1 MRILFPLAVIVLL
14 AGCVPPGAPPATE
27 EVPPP
32 ASRPVP
38 VPVPVRPA
46 PAAPVGDWRD
56 LPRTPGDWQY
66 RGLGGGSAATY
77 GARGAAPLATLT
89 CDRAAGQVTMLF
101 ASARLVAGPV
111 TVRTTSTQRSLNVQ
125 PMAGGVDVALP
136 ANDRLLDAI
145 GFSRGRFVVEGAPV
159 GRLVLPAW
167 AEVLRVTE
175 DCRR

>member
-1 MRILFPLAVIVLL
+1 MRILFPLATVVLL

-27 EVPPP
+27 EVP
-32 ASRPVP
+32 APVQR
-38 VPVPVRPA
+38 PVPVRPA
-46 PAAPVGDWRD
+46 PAAPVADWRD

-66 RGLGGGSAATY
+66 RGLGGGSTATY
-77 GARGAAPLATLT
+77 GARGAAPVATLT
-89 CDRAAGQVTMLF
+89 CDRAAGQVTMTF
-101 ASARLVAGPV
+101 ATPRPTVGSV
-111 TVRTTSTQRSLNVQ
+111 TIRTTSTQRTLTVQ
-125 PMAGGVDVALP
+125 PMAGGVGVSLA
-136 ANDRLLDAI
+136 ASDRLLDAI

>member
-1 MRILFPLAVIVLL
+1 MRILFPLAALVLM
-14 AGCVPPGAPPATE
+14 AGCVPPGAPPAAE

-32 ASRPVP
+32 TLR
-38 VPVPVRPA
+38 PVPVRPT
-46 PAAPVGDWRD
+46 PAAPIADWRD

-77 GARGAAPLATLT
+77 GVRGAAALATLT
-89 CDRAAGQVTMLF
+89 CDRAAGQVTLSF
-101 ASARLVAGPV
+101 ASVRPAAGTV
-111 TVRTTSTQRSLNVQ
+111 TVRTTSTQRTLNVQ
-125 PMAGGVDVALP
+125 PMAGGVGVALP
-136 ANDRLLDAI
+136 ASDRLLDAI
-145 GFSRGRFVVEGAPV
+145 GFSRGRFVVEGVPV

>member
-1 MRILFPLAVIVLL
+1 MRILFPLAAIVLL

-27 EVPPP
+27 EVP
-32 ASRPVP
+32 APVQR
-38 VPVPVRPA
+38 PVPVRPA
-46 PAAPVGDWRD
+46 PVTPVADWRD

-77 GARGAAPLATLT
+77 GVRGAAPLATLT
-89 CDRAAGQVTMLF
+89 CDRGAGKVTMLF
-101 ASARLVAGPV
+101 ATARPVAGPV
-111 TVRTTSTQRSLNVQ
+111 TIRTTSTQRSLNVQ
-125 PMAGGVDVALP
+125 PMAGGVGVALP
-136 ANDRLLDAI
+136 ASDRLLDAI

>member
-1 MRILFPLAVIVLL
+1 MRILFPLAAIVLL

-27 EVPPP
+27 ELPPP
-32 ASRPVP
+32 TLR
-38 VPVPVRPA
+38 PVPVRPT
-46 PAAPVGDWRD
+46 PVAPVADWRD

-66 RGLGGGSAATY
+66 RGLAGGSAATY
-77 GARGAAPLATLT
+77 GARGAAPVATLT

-101 ASARLVAGPV
+101 ANARPVAGSV
-111 TVRTTSTQRSLNVQ
+111 TIRTTSTQRTLNVQ
-125 PMAGGVDVALP
+125 PMAGGVGVALP
-136 ANDRLLDAI
+136 ASDRLLDAI